1 MIIINEAID
10 KLPMPRSEAQSMHRA
25 ILVMIFMISGVPV
38 FGQDATS
45 DPQPLVSKMGL
56 ADLERCGSLAAV
68 IEADR
73 EAVLRRNAQ
82 LMARAKSI
90 GAEDKAIN
98 AARPT
103 IDTRNPTAVA
113 AFNKRV
119 SANIQAIAAYN
130 RDLTV
135 KPAYVQAAKTHSNEF
150 NVECAQRPYD
160 QALLTQVSPAA
171 RKALAKQSSTID
183 LPAVSVETI
192 PTPPAGVTSFA
203 STGSAVLPGTT
214 TILSRPTDATRVADL
229 QAAAAAGDAE
239 AQLQLGLAYLDG
251 RGVMRNREQ
260 AIGWLEKSAA
270 GNNSKAMFALSEIYD
285 SGNDP
290 QDEKRSRAYLQ
301 QAAEAGNADAQH
313 NLGIRYAGDR
323 YGRPNLPVA
332 IEWMTKA
339 ATSGDPESQYVLSKF
354 LQRGEGGRKEAAE
367 ALAWLQRSADQG
379 FRAAQQ
385 LMGERYE
392 RGNGMPKDKVDA
404 LKWYLLAAG
413 QTKVDAAR
421 SCTRL
426 MGNSREVREGSRKA
440 ADDLIRALPA
450 DAIETATRRADEW
463 IVSFKA
469 TKVGGC

>member
-1 MIIINEAID
+1 
-10 KLPMPRSEAQSMHRA
+10 MHKA
-25 ILVMIFMISGVPV
+25 VLVIVLIVSGAPV
-38 FGQDATS
+38 VGQNTTS
-45 DPQPLVSKMGL
+45 DPQSLLSKMGL

-73 EAVLRRNAQ
+73 EAVLRRNAE

-103 IDTRNPTAVA
+103 INTRNPTAVA
-113 AFNKRV
+113 TFNKRV
-119 SANIQAIAAYN
+119 SANIQAIAAYS

-135 KPAYVQAAKTHSNEF
+135 RPAYTQAAKIRFNEF

-160 QALLTQVSPAA
+160 QALLSQASPTA
-171 RKALAKQSSTID
+171 RKAIAKRSSTID
-183 LPAVSVETI
+183 LPAVSVEI
-192 PTPPAGVTSFA
+192 TPAPPMGVTSIA
-203 STGSAVLPGTT
+203 GTGSVVPPGAT
-214 TILSRPTDATRVADL
+214 TILSQPTDATRVADL

-239 AQLQLGLAYLDG
+239 SQLKLGLAYLDG
-251 RGVMRNREQ
+251 RGTTRNREQ

-270 GNNSKAMFALSEIYD
+270 GNNPKAMLALSVIYA
-285 SGNDP
+285 SSNDP
-290 QDEKRSRAYLQ
+290 KDDKRSLAYLQ
-301 QAAEAGNADAQH
+301 RAAEAGNADAQH
-313 NLGIRYAGDR
+313 NLGIRSAGDR
-323 YGRPNLPVA
+323 DGRPNLPLA

-339 ATSGDPESQYVLSKF
+339 ATSGDPESQYVLARL
-354 LQRGEGGRKEAAE
+354 LQRGQGGRKEAAE

-379 FRAAQQ
+379 FTSAQQ
-385 LMGERYE
+385 LIGERYE
-392 RGNGMPKDKVDA
+392 RGNDVPKDKVEA